1 LPDRFQILSSLWIVL
16 WPGFLNRATGKPAPP
31 DEFDGHAVLSQTP
44 IIERQKPRLAA
55 ARD

>member
-16 WPGFLNRATGKPAPP
+16 WPGFLNRAAGKPAPL
-31 DEFDGHAVLSQTP
+31 DGFDRHAAPSQTP
-44 IIERQKPRLAA
+44 IIERQKPQLAA